1 MNYDKL
7 EQLPCGSLIQHGP
20 NNDRIYLL
28 KASDKNLLSLPQRLI
43 DMAKEKAYGKIFV
56 KENENHTLP
65 FLSAGFTVEAR
76 IPGMYP
82 RDREG
87 IFLSYYLN
95 EERKIEDDLTLYEK
109 NLQLALKKSST
120 RRKPA
125 ISTDFR
131 VRSCNEDD
139 IPAMQAIYREVF
151 PTYPFPIHEGD
162 YLAETMKED
171 VDYFCVLEKGKI
183 IALASAE
190 KDPKNPYV
198 EMTDFAT
205 LKKWRGNALAVRLL
219 YRMEKEMFDQGYQI
233 AFTIARAASP
243 GMNITFAKSG
253 YHYAGRL
260 KNNTNISGHIE
271 SMNIWYRSLN

>member
-1 MNYDKL
+1 MNYDKI

-20 NNDRIYLL
+20 NNKRIYLL
-28 KASDKNLLSLPQRLI
+28 KASDKDLLSLPQRLI
-43 DMAKEKAYGKIFV
+43 RMANKNGYGKIFV
-56 KENENHTLP
+56 KESENHILP
-65 FLSAGFTVEAR
+65 FLIAGFTVEAR

-82 RDREG
+82 REKEG
-87 IFLSYYLN
+87 VFLSYYLDEN
-95 EERKIEDDLTLYEK
+95 RKIEDDLDLYEN
-109 NLQLALKKSST
+109 NLQLAFKKPSI
-120 RRKPA
+120 RRKPT
-125 ISTDFR
+125 ISRDFKIR
-131 VRSCNEDD
+131 PCSEDD

-162 YLAETMKED
+162 YLLKTMKED
-171 VDYFCVLEKGKI
+171 VDYFCVMQKSNI
-183 IALASAE
+183 IALSSAE
-190 KDPKNPYV
+190 KDSVNRYV

-205 LKKWRGNALAVRLL
+205 LDKWRGNALAVSLL
-219 YRMEKEMFDQGYQI
+219 YRMEKEMSAQGYQT

-243 GMNITFAKSG
+243 GMNITFAKAG

>member
-1 MNYDKL
+1 MNYDKI

-20 NNDRIYLL
+20 NNNRIYLL
-28 KASDKNLLSLPQRLI
+28 KASDKDLLSLPQRLI
-43 DMAKEKAYGKIFV
+43 TLANEKGYGKIFV
-56 KENENHTLP
+56 KENENHSLP
-65 FLSAGFTVEAR
+65 FLSAGFAVEAR

-87 IFLSYYLN
+87 LFLSHYLN
-95 EERKIEDDLTLYEK
+95 EDRKIEDDLALYEQ
-109 NLQLALKKSST
+109 NLQLALKKSLIHQ
-120 RRKPA
+120 KPA

-131 VRSCNEDD
+131 IRPCSEED
-139 IPAMQAIYREVF
+139 IPAMQVIYQEVF
-151 PTYPFPIHEGD
+151 PTYPFPIHKAD
-162 YLAETMKED
+162 YLAKTMKEY
-171 VDYFCVLEKGKI
+171 VDYFCVEQKGKI

-190 KDPKNPYV
+190 KDSVNRYV

-205 LKKWRGNALAVRLL
+205 LKKWRGNALAVHLL
-219 YRMEKEMFDQGYQI
+219 YHMEKVMSEQGYQT

-243 GMNITFAKSG
+243 GMNITFAKAG

-260 KNNTNISGHIE
+260 KNNTNISGQIE

>member
-1 MNYDKL
+1 MNYDKI
-7 EQLPCGSLIQHGP
+7 EQLACGSLIQHGP

-28 KASDKNLLSLPQRLI
+28 KASDKDLLSLPQRLI
-43 DMAKEKAYGKIFV
+43 TLAKEKGYGKIFV
-56 KENENHTLP
+56 KENENHSHP
-65 FLSAGFTVEAR
+65 FLSAGFAVEAR
-76 IPGMYP
+76 IPRMYP
-82 RDREG
+82 RGREG
-87 IFLSYYLN
+87 LFLSHYLN
-95 EERKIEDDLTLYEK
+95 DDRKIEDDLALYEQ
-109 NLQLALKKSST
+109 NLQLALKKFSI
-120 RRKPA
+120 RQKPA

-131 VRSCNEDD
+131 VRPCNEED